1 MQKGEQTIPI
11 SERPAESRAGDI
23 LLLPIAIFAFWTI
36 AYQLVLIVRW
46 PAKTIIWCFLA
57 IAIAGFLL
65 LGRLWKKTN
74 ATPGRGYRFHL
85 SQVLLVA
92 LGLLCAITVLFVR
105 RPNQDD
111 VVYFHRALSQL
122 SALDQ
127 PIFLRQTSVD
137 VDAAAFSPVHLA
149 TSYEMLMAFLGNYL
163 GIDPLYFYQIVGHA
177 VAVFAIPF
185 VLYWCARRFGLDRWP
200 AAIGALLGVGFLLVD
215 NPGPAVVGTVSRYWT
230 FGMAATYL
238 WQGKVIVWILAL
250 PLALALSYRFLSQGN
265 RSDLVWLT
273 LLGIASVGV
282 SNPALYLIPAVIGCS
297 WVAFFTT
304 ELFEHKKSE
313 DLEKQ
318 IRRGLFLII
327 PLVYPIGILVLL
339 MINIIPKPVDIS
351 MYGPTYMPWVE
362 SMKFFVGGPA
372 EYVRNILLMIAVPL
386 VVIRRKTG
394 LFLFC
399 YICAVWLSCLNPLLG
414 PWWMRHIMA
423 LCHHRL
429 NYLVPLPLLCAML
442 PAAGP
447 RLLGRAPGSPLGDR
461 LLLTGALLAVI
472 ISFLYTYRAL
482 SITPISGQAGWKSPL
497 EYQLVKE
504 NTDFAR
510 AAGKYIEHN
519 KLLAPTWTAGCEL
532 ALLFPKMKVAAPRF
546 VTHYFTNAGNPE
558 EGILRRQAQVFVEG
572 DRSENS
578 KRLQL
583 LEAKFRQVIESG
595 RANAVAVPESESQR
609 VLATLKSINPG
620 WHRVLE
626 AGGLVLI
633 LPGNGERQTRIRNV
647 ERDNV
652 RHYRVRCYF
661 DDANRFTYHSGFS
674 LTESDR
680 KGMSPR
686 FVTWQII
693 MFLLCRVSR
702 S

>member
-1 MQKGEQTIPI
+1 MSEQPTHWNLSITSSLQNSMQKSEKTMLI
-11 SERPAESRAGDI
+11 SKRPAESHAGDI
-23 LLLPIAIFAFWTI
+23 LLLPIAILAFWTL

-46 PAKTIIWCFLA
+46 PAKTIIWCFLT
-57 IAIAGFLL
+57 IAIAGFFL

-74 ATPGRGYRFHL
+74 STPGKGYRFHL
-85 SQVLLVA
+85 SQILLLV
-92 LGLLCAITVLFVR
+92 LGFAYAITVLFVR

-122 SALDQ
+122 SALNQ

-137 VDAAAFSPVHLA
+137 MDAAAFSPVHLA
-149 TSYEMLMAFLGNYL
+149 TSHEMLMAFLGHYV
-163 GIDPLYFYQIVGHA
+163 GIDPLYFYQIIGHA

-185 VLYWCARRFGLDRWP
+185 VLYWCVRRFGLDRWP

-230 FGMAATYL
+230 FGMAASYL

-313 DLEKQ
+313 DLGKQ

-339 MINIIPKPVDIS
+339 IINIIPKPVDIR
-351 MYGPTYMPWVE
+351 MYGPRYMPWVE

-386 VVIRRKTG
+386 VVIWRKTG

-447 RLLGRAPGSPLGDR
+447 RLLGRAPGAPLGNR
-461 LLLTGALLAVI
+461 LLLAGALLAVI
-472 ISFLYTYRAL
+472 ISFFSSYRAL
-482 SITPISGQAGWKSPL
+482 SITPISEQADWKSSL

-510 AAGKYIEHN
+510 AAGKYIEHS

-532 ALLFPKMKVAAPRF
+532 PLLFPEMKVVAPRF
-546 VTHYFTNAGNPE
+546 VTHYFANAGNPE
-558 EGILRRQAQVFVEG
+558 EGILRRQAQVFIEG
-572 DRSENS
+572 DRSGNS
-578 KRLQL
+578 KRVQL

-609 VLATLKSINPG
+609 VSAALKSINPA

-626 AGGLVLI
+626 AGGLVLL
-633 LPGNGERQTRIRNV
+633 LPRN
-647 ERDNV
+647 
-652 RHYRVRCYF
+652 
-661 DDANRFTYHSGFS
+661 
-674 LTESDR
+674 TE
-680 KGMSPR
+680 PR
-686 FVTWQII
+686 
-693 MFLLCRVSR
+693 S
-702 S
+702 

>member
-1 MQKGEQTIPI
+1 
-11 SERPAESRAGDI
+11 
-23 LLLPIAIFAFWTI
+23 
-36 AYQLVLIVRW
+36 
-46 PAKTIIWCFLA
+46 
-57 IAIAGFLL
+57 
-65 LGRLWKKTN
+65 
-74 ATPGRGYRFHL
+74 
-85 SQVLLVA
+85 
-92 LGLLCAITVLFVR
+92 LLCAITVLFVR

-137 VDAAAFSPVHLA
+137 MDAAAFSPVHLA
-149 TSYEMLMAFLGNYL
+149 TSYEMLMAFLGHYL

-250 PLALALSYRFLSQGN
+250 PLALALSYRFLSEGN

-297 WVAFFTT
+297 WMAFFTT

-372 EYVRNILLMIAVPL
+372 EYVRNIVLMIAVPL

-447 RLLGRAPGSPLGDR
+447 RLLGKAPGGPLGDR
-461 LLLTGALLAVI
+461 LLVAGALLAVI
-472 ISFLYTYRAL
+472 ISFLYSYRAL

-532 ALLFPKMKVAAPRF
+532 ALLFAEMKVTAPRF

-595 RANAVAVPESESQR
+595 RANAIAVPESESQR

-661 DDANRFTYHSGFS
+661 DDANRFTYHSGLS

>member
-1 MQKGEQTIPI
+1 MQKSEKTMLI
-11 SERPAESRAGDI
+11 SKRPAESHAGDI
-23 LLLPIAIFAFWTI
+23 LLLPIAILAFWAL

-46 PAKTIIWCFLA
+46 PAKTIIWCFLT
-57 IAIAGFLL
+57 IAIAGFLF

-74 ATPGRGYRFHL
+74 STPGKGYRFHL
-85 SQVLLVA
+85 SQILLLV
-92 LGLLCAITVLFVR
+92 LGFAYAITVLFVR

-122 SALDQ
+122 SALNQ

-137 VDAAAFSPVHLA
+137 MDAAAFSPVHLA
-149 TSYEMLMAFLGNYL
+149 TSHEMLMAFLGHYV
-163 GIDPLYFYQIVGHA
+163 GIDPLYFYQIIGHA

-185 VLYWCARRFGLDRWP
+185 VLYWCVRRFGLDRWP

-230 FGMAATYL
+230 FGMAASYL

-250 PLALALSYRFLSQGN
+250 PLALALSYRFLTQGN

-273 LLGIASVGV
+273 LLGIGSVGV
-282 SNPALYLIPAVIGCS
+282 SNTALYLIPAVIGCS
-297 WVAFFTT
+297 WLAFFTT
-304 ELFEHKKSE
+304 QLFENKELKG
-313 DLEKQ
+313 LKKQ

-339 MINIIPKPVDIS
+339 IINIIPKPVDIR

-362 SMKFFVGGPA
+362 SMTFFVGGPVG
-372 EYVRNILLMIAVPL
+372 YVRNAVLMTAVPL
-386 VVIRRKTG
+386 VIVRGKTG
-394 LFLFC
+394 LFLFF
-399 YICAVWLSCLNPLLG
+399 YTCAIWLSCLNPLLG

-447 RLLGRAPGSPLGDR
+447 RLLGRAPGGPLGDR
-461 LLLTGALLAVI
+461 LLLAGALLAVI
-472 ISFLYTYRAL
+472 ISFFYSYRAL
-482 SITPISGQAGWKSPL
+482 SITPISEQADWKSSL

-510 AAGKYIEHN
+510 AAGKYIEHS

-532 ALLFPKMKVAAPRF
+532 PLLFPEMKVVAPRF
-546 VTHYFTNAGNPE
+546 VTHYFANAGNPE
-558 EGILRRQAQVFVEG
+558 EGILRRQAQVFIEG
-572 DRSENS
+572 DRSGNS
-578 KRLQL
+578 KRVQL

-595 RANAVAVPESESQR
+595 RANAVAVSESESQR
-609 VLATLKSINPG
+609 VLATLKSINRG

-626 AGGLVLI
+626 AGGLVLL
-633 LPGNGERQTRIRNV
+633 LP
-647 ERDNV
+647 
-652 RHYRVRCYF
+652 
-661 DDANRFTYHSGFS
+661 A
-674 LTESDR
+674 
-680 KGMSPR
+680 K
-686 FVTWQII
+686 
-693 MFLLCRVSR
+693 
-702 S
+702 

>member
-1 MQKGEQTIPI
+1 MLTVQNSMQKGEQTIPI
-11 SERPAESRAGDI
+11 SERPAESHAGDV
-23 LLLPIAIFAFWTI
+23 LLLPIAGLAFWTA
-36 AYQLVLIVRW
+36 AYQLVVILRW
-46 PAKTIIWCFLA
+46 PAKTITWCFLT
-57 IAIAGFLL
+57 IAIAGFFL

-74 ATPGRGYRFHL
+74 STPGKGYRFHL
-85 SQVLLVA
+85 SQILLLV
-92 LGLLCAITVLFVR
+92 LGFAYAITVLFVR

-122 SALDQ
+122 SALNQ

-137 VDAAAFSPVHLA
+137 MDAAAFSPVHLA
-149 TSYEMLMAFLGNYL
+149 TSHEMLMAFLGHYV
-163 GIDPLYFYQIVGHA
+163 GIDPLYFYQIIGHA

-185 VLYWCARRFGLDRWP
+185 VFYWCVRRFGLDRWP

-230 FGMAATYL
+230 FGMAASYL

-313 DLEKQ
+313 DLGKQ

-339 MINIIPKPVDIS
+339 IINIIPKPVDIR

-442 PAAGP
+442 PVAGP
-447 RLLGRAPGSPLGDR
+447 RLFGKTPAAAGRDR
-461 LLLTGALLAVI
+461 LLLAGTLLAIVV
-472 ISFLYTYRAL
+472 SFFYSYRAL
-482 SITPISGQAGWKSPL
+482 SITPISGQAAWKTPL

-510 AAGKYIEHN
+510 AAGKYIEHS

-532 ALLFPKMKVAAPRF
+532 ALLFPEMKVVAPRF
-546 VTHYFTNAGNPE
+546 VTHYFANAGNPE
-558 EGILRRQAQVFVEG
+558 EGILRRQAQVFIEG
-572 DRSENS
+572 DRSGNS

-595 RANAVAVPESESQR
+595 RANAIAVPESESQR
-609 VLATLKSINPG
+609 VSATLKSINPA

-626 AGGLVLI
+626 AGGLVLL
-633 LPGNGERQTRIRNV
+633 LPGN
-647 ERDNV
+647 
-652 RHYRVRCYF
+652 
-661 DDANRFTYHSGFS
+661 
-674 LTESDR
+674 TE
-680 KGMSPR
+680 PR
-686 FVTWQII
+686 
-693 MFLLCRVSR
+693 S
-702 S
+702 

>member
-1 MQKGEQTIPI
+1 MQKGERTFPV

-23 LLLPIAIFAFWTI
+23 LLLPIALFAFWTI

-46 PAKTIIWCFLA
+46 PAKTIIWCFLGIMTVA
-57 IAIAGFLL
+57 FFVLA
-65 LGRLWKKTN
+65 RLWKETD
-74 ATPGRGYRFHL
+74 ATPGKGYRFHL
-85 SQVLLVA
+85 SHIFLLF
-92 LGLLCAITVLFVR
+92 LGIAWATAVLFVR

-111 VVYFHRALSQL
+111 VVYFHRVLTQL
-122 SALDQ
+122 LDLKQ
-127 PIFLRQTSVD
+127 PIYLRQTGLD
-137 VDAAAFSPVHLA
+137 MDAAAFSPVHLA
-149 TSYEMLMAFLGNYL
+149 TSYEMLMGFLGHYL
-163 GIDPLYFYQIVGHA
+163 GIDPLFCYQIIGHVLA
-177 VAVFAIPF
+177 AFAIPF
-185 VLYWCARRFGLDRWP
+185 VLYWCVRRFGLDRWP
-200 AAIGALLGVGFLLVD
+200 AMLGALFGVVFLLLD
-215 NPGPAVVGTVSRYWT
+215 NPGPAVIGTVSRYWT
-230 FGMAATYL
+230 FGMAASYL

-313 DLEKQ
+313 DLGKQ

-339 MINIIPKPVDIS
+339 IINIIPKPVDIR
-351 MYGPTYMPWVE
+351 MYGPRYMPWVE

-386 VVIRRKTG
+386 VVIWRKTG

-447 RLLGRAPGSPLGDR
+447 RLLGRAPGAPVGNR
-461 LLLTGALLAVI
+461 LLLAGALLAVI
-472 ISFLYTYRAL
+472 ISFLYSYRAL
-482 SITPISGQAGWKSPL
+482 SITPISEQAGWKSPL

-510 AAGKYIEHN
+510 AAGKYIEHS
-519 KLLAPTWTAGCEL
+519 KLLAPTWTVGCEL
-532 ALLFPKMKVAAPRF
+532 PLLFPEMTVVSPRF
-546 VTHYFTNAGNPE
+546 VTHYFTNAGNPT
-558 EGILRRQAQVFVEG
+558 EGKLRRQAQVFIEG
-572 DRSENS
+572 DSSENP

-595 RANAVAVPESESQR
+595 RANAVAVSESESQR
-609 VLATLKSINPG
+609 VLATLKSINRG

-626 AGGLVLI
+626 AGGLVLL
-633 LPGNGERQTRIRNV
+633 LP
-647 ERDNV
+647 
-652 RHYRVRCYF
+652 
-661 DDANRFTYHSGFS
+661 A
-674 LTESDR
+674 
-680 KGMSPR
+680 K
-686 FVTWQII
+686 
-693 MFLLCRVSR
+693 
-702 S
+702 